1 MKKIKSILSGCL
13 GLLFLLGA
21 DQASKYWAVENLK
34 GSAGIPVIP
43 GVFEFY
49 YLENDGAAFGML
61 DKIQGVFILT
71 AVLILLLCLYTF
83 LRLPEDR
90 RYRPLKILC
99 VVIGAG
105 AAGNMLDRLMCG
117 YVIDFLYVSLI
128 DFPVFNLADCYIC
141 IGVAVFALLFLTYY
155 KNDSFSFLLPGKKG
169 EEERIGGRRNDGER

>member
-34 GSAGIPVIP
+34 GSAGIPVVP

-105 AAGNMLDRLMCG
+105 AAGNMLDRLMFG

-128 DFPVFNLADCYIC
+128 DFLYLIWQTVISVLES
-141 IGVAVFALLFLTYY
+141 LFLP
-155 KNDSFSFLLPGKKG
+155 FSFLRITKTTASRFCCRAKKEKKKG
-169 EEERIGGRRNDGER
+169 